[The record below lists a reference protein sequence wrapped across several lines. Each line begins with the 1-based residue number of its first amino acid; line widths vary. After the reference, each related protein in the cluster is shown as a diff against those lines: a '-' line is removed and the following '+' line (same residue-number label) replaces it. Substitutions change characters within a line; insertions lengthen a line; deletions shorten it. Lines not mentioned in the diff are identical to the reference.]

1 MVKVNI
7 FDSQLLIGFLLA
19 ILISSV
25 SYKIGFLSKSGAIG
39 ACILGTIVFGLGGFA
54 WAIVLMG
61 FFISSS
67 ILSKL
72 FKNKKSKI
80 EEKFSKSSKRDI
92 WQVWANGGIAGI
104 FVIFHAFFPNDVW
117 PWLAFCG
124 SIAAVNADTW
134 ATEIGVLSKKAP
146 VNIVTGKVID
156 RGSSGGVSILGT
168 FSATLAALFI
178 AILGMTF
185 LPQRSPISINVESW
199 LILIAITAA
208 GILGSL
214 VDSFLGA
221 TIQAIY
227 HCPVCEK
234 DTEKHPFHSC
244 GSTTN
249 FHKGWKWF
257 NNDWVNTIC
266 ALTGGLVMVLFIFV

>member
-1 MVKVNI
+1 MN
-7 FDSQLLIGFLLA
+7 FFNLQLLIGFILA
-19 ILISSV
+19 ILISSI
-25 SYKIGFLSKSGAIG
+25 SFKIGFLSKSGAFG
-39 ACILGTIVFGLGGFA
+39 ACTLGTIVFGLGGFS
-54 WAIVLMG
+54 WAVVLMG

-72 FKNKKSKI
+72 FKNKKIKI

-104 FVIFHAFFPNDVW
+104 FVIFHAFFPNEVW

-146 VNIVTGKVID
+146 VNIVTGKVIEP
-156 RGSSGGVSILGT
+156 GASGGVSILGT
-168 FSATLAALFI
+168 SSALLAALSI
-178 AILGMTF
+178 AFLGMVF
-185 LPQRSPISINVESW
+185 LLKGFPISSNFDRWI
-199 LILIAITAA
+199 ILIAISAA
-208 GILGSL
+208 GLLGSL

-221 TIQAIY
+221 TVQAIY

-234 DTEKHPFHSC
+234 ETEKHPIHSC
-244 GSTTN
+244 GTITN
-249 FHKGWKWF
+249 FQKGWKWF